1 MISYLIFQLDKGGE
15 RIIMIQLTRAMRP
28 KLPTLGLKLQTS
40 YESCFQSVRVKYF
53 NETNAKLYKIIKC
66 KYCGLLSIKYIGN
79 GHHKRQFCSVACA
92 TKYLGQQKTINNLKS
107 AIKIVDNTELK
118 FFLKDYSNFVYS
130 EIYNN
135 YPKEYQEDLIDY
147 WSEKSLI
154 LFANIKRAKIER
166 KNVIF
171 KYLRTFLKYGFLRA
185 SKIKEK
191 EVFYDEL
198 SHKNYSIILGDDK
211 RER

>member
-1 MISYLIFQLDKGGE
+1 
-15 RIIMIQLTRAMRP
+15 MIQLTRAMRP
-28 KLPTLGLKLQTS
+28 KLPSLGLKLETS
-40 YESCFQSVRVKYF
+40 YEGCFKSLRVKYL

-66 KYCGLLSIKYIGN
+66 KYCGLLEIKYIG
-79 GHHKRQFCSVACA
+79 GKEKQFCSVSCA
-92 TKYLGQQKTINNLKS
+92 ARYFGQQKTINCLKS

-118 FFLKDYSNFVYS
+118 TFLKDYSNFVYS

-135 YPKEYQEDLIDY
+135 YSKEYHEDLIDY
-147 WSEKSLI
+147 WSEKSLT

-166 KNVIF
+166 RSIIF
-171 KYLRTFLKYGFLRA
+171 KYIKTFLKYGFMKI

-198 SHKNYSIILGDDK
+198 SHKNYSMILGDDK